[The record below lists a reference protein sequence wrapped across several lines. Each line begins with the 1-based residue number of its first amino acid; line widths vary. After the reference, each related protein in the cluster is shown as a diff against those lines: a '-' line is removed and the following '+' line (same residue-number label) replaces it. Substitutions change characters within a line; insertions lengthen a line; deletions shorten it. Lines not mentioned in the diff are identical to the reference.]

1 MQSQN
6 QFCKYNLGTRAN
18 KRKFSVRA
26 GKYKFEVWTGKYKF
40 GARLVNTN
48 WGSGPVKRNWRLEP
62 RGQAGGPG
70 PGAGAGNC
78 KDPMT
83 SQTGEQILTRH
94 ILPNISRSKG
104 NQTMKSTEENEMY
117 SVNKI

>member
-1 MQSQN
+1 MQSRN

-18 KRKFSVRA
+18 KCKFSVRA
-26 GKYKFEVWTGKYKF
+26 GKYKFEVWAAKYKFEVWAGKYKF

-48 WGSGPVKRNWRLEP
+48 WG
-62 RGQAGGPG
+62 PG
-70 PGAGAGNC
+70 TGAGAGNY
-78 KDPMT
+78 KDPVT